1 MWRRID
7 LGLLVNCSKF
17 KRLMSNLLA
26 LKITLRNKRI
36 KGERDRHTDKRKERK
51 REMDRDREIVRQRV
65 ISFQEFI
72 IRKMKVILVASI

>member
-1 MWRRID
+1 
-7 LGLLVNCSKF
+7 
-17 KRLMSNLLA
+17 MSNLLA

-65 ISFQEFI
+65 NSFQEFI